1 MGHGLSKGLLGL
13 LLWGC
18 FSGVAQAV
26 PGESV
31 STVEAWIDAHPTLR
45 PNPNERLVV
54 NRAETPARRFTFRAT
69 VIPVTGLSPD
79 LELQR
84 IIRTEE
90 TRLVDIVDGVSH
102 GQLEEALRVIYDAA
116 IYNDYR
122 RAQIV
127 YTYPGPAFSTVTDE
141 TSWRQGELREGD
153 RFGYWIERVID
164 QNGFAAVG
172 EVSVFLKEDLPDL
185 RADLVEKSLPSSP

>member
-18 FSGVAQAV
+18 FSGVAQAI

-45 PNPNERLVV
+45 PAPNERLVV
-54 NRAETPARRFTFRAT
+54 YRAETPARQFTFRAT
-69 VIPVTGLSPD
+69 IIPVAGLSPD
-79 LELQR
+79 LELQQ

-90 TRLVDIVDGVSH
+90 TRLVDIVNGVSQVH
-102 GQLEEALRVIYDAA
+102 LEEAIRVIYDAA

-127 YTYPGPAFSTVTDE
+127 YSYPEPFYGVLPSSP
-141 TSWRQGELREGD
+141 SWRQGELREGD
-153 RFGYWIERVID
+153 RFGYWIERVVNAD
-164 QNGFAAVG
+164 GFAAVG
-172 EVSVFLKEDLPDL
+172 EVSVFLKEDLPQLQTDL
-185 RADLVEKSLPSSP
+185 IERSLP

>member
-1 MGHGLSKGLLGL
+1 MGHSLSKGVLGL
-13 LLWGC
+13 FLWGC
-18 FSGVAQAV
+18 LGSVAQAI

-69 VIPVTGLSPD
+69 IIPVTGLSPN
-79 LELQR
+79 LELQH

-90 TRLVDIVDGVSH
+90 TRLVDIVDGISQVH
-102 GQLEEALRVIYDAA
+102 LEEAIRAIYDAA

-127 YTYPGPAFSTVTDE
+127 YTYPAPSFAALSGKS
-141 TSWRQGELREGD
+141 SWRQGELREGD
-153 RFGYWIERVID
+153 RFGYWIERIVD

-172 EVSVFLKEDLPDL
+172 EVSVFLKEDLPQL
-185 RADLVEKSLPSSP
+185 QADLIEKSLP

>member
-1 MGHGLSKGLLGL
+1 MGHGLSKGVLGL

-18 FSGVAQAV
+18 FSGVAQAI

-54 NRAETPARRFTFRAT
+54 NRADTPARRFSFRAT

-79 LELQR
+79 LELRR

-90 TRLVDIVDGVSH
+90 TRLVDIVDGISKVH
-102 GQLEEALRVIYDAA
+102 LEEAIRAIYDAA

-127 YTYPGPAFSTVTDE
+127 YTYPDPASGAVTGE
-141 TSWRQGELREGD
+141 SAWRQGELREGD
-153 RFGYWIERVID
+153 RFGYWIERIVD
-164 QNGFAAVG
+164 PNGFAAVG
-172 EVSVFLKEDLPDL
+172 EVSVFLKEDLPQL
-185 RADLVEKSLPSSP
+185 QADLIEKSLP

>member
-1 MGHGLSKGLLGL
+1 MGQGLSNGLLGL

-18 FSGVAQAV
+18 FSGVAQAI

-69 VIPVTGLSPD
+69 VIPVAGLSPG
-79 LELQR
+79 LELRR

-90 TRLVDIVDGVSH
+90 TRLVNIVDGVSQL
-102 GQLEEALRVIYDAA
+102 QLEEAIRAIYDAA

-127 YTYPGPAFSTVTDE
+127 YTYPDPAFGALTGE
-141 TSWRQGELREGD
+141 PSWRQGELREGD
-153 RFGYWIERVID
+153 RFGYWVERIVD

-185 RADLVEKSLPSSP
+185 QADLIEKSLR

>member
-1 MGHGLSKGLLGL
+1 MGHSLSKGVLGL
-13 LLWGC
+13 FLWGC
-18 FSGVAQAV
+18 LGAVAQAI

-45 PNPNERLVV
+45 PSPNERLVV

-69 VIPVTGLSPD
+69 VIPVTGLSPN
-79 LELQR
+79 LELQG

-90 TRLVDIVDGVSH
+90 TRLVDIVDGISQVH
-102 GQLEEALRVIYDAA
+102 LEEAIRAIYDAA

-127 YTYPGPAFSTVTDE
+127 YTYPAPSFAASSE
-141 TSWRQGELREGD
+141 ESSWRQGELREGY
-153 RFGYWIERVID
+153 RFGYWIERVVD
-164 QNGFAAVG
+164 RNGFAAVG
-172 EVSVFLKEDLPDL
+172 EVSVFLREDLPQL
-185 RADLVEKSLPSSP
+185 QADLIEKSLP